1 MTIKDF
7 IRRNFLYY
15 AISAIVIAIQF
26 FTYLTNSP
34 QVHYMDGLGF
44 VFFVGAVLSH
54 AAIVAL
60 IPYLLGIVTKIVC
73 KKDSIAS
80 IIHVFLIIVLN
91 LVILINGYVYAQY
104 RFHINGLILSMLF
117 GEGSNEIFHFDI
129 ILYLK
134 VTAIVC
140 LIIIGNIILKK
151 LANRLYD
158 KQKRIYWIPFL
169 ALFLTALVSS
179 NFIHA
184 YAAVVQR
191 QSVVKSA
198 EHLPY
203 YFPITATR
211 LMISLGVVSQND
223 LLDADFGQKSE
234 LHYPQNEIV
243 SNGGSKQNIVIIA
256 IDAWNYRTLNDTV
269 MPHVYSFAQKNTQ
282 FTDHLSSSNGTR
294 GGIFGLFFGVTS
306 YYWKDFD
313 ITGTTP
319 VLIDELNRQNYTIR
333 TFPSATMNNPNFAKV
348 IFHKT
353 KGITP
358 STEGNSAYERDCRL
372 TDNFLSFLDSTQAE
386 QPFFAFLFYD
396 LAHSY
401 DYPKH
406 LKKHFTPSWEYADFM
421 KLNNDM
427 DPTPF
432 WNLYCN
438 CVYTVDSLVN
448 VVLTALSEKHL
459 DNTTIII
466 TGDHGQ
472 EFNENHKNY
481 WGHNSNYTYPQIHVP
496 LIVHNQSNTPKTFSH
511 RTTHYDV
518 STTLL
523 KNVLGVTNDEKDFG
537 MGLNLYDT
545 TFRNWHIVGD
555 NINYAFIIDDNI
567 IVEKKPAGRLEI
579 YDKELNPLPDYRPSA
594 KEISDAIQKVN
605 QFHESGTNKE

>member
-34 QVHYMDGLGF
+34 QIHYMDGLGF

-54 AAIVAL
+54 AAIVAFV
-60 IPYLLGIVTKIVC
+60 PYLLGIVTKIAC

-211 LMISLGVVSQND
+211 QMISLGVVSQND
-223 LLDADFGQKSE
+223 LLDADVGRKSE
-234 LHYPQNEIV
+234 LH
-243 SNGGSKQNIVIIA
+243 
-256 IDAWNYRTLNDTV
+256 
-269 MPHVYSFAQKNTQ
+269 
-282 FTDHLSSSNGTR
+282 
-294 GGIFGLFFGVTS
+294 
-306 YYWKDFD
+306 
-313 ITGTTP
+313 
-319 VLIDELNRQNYTIR
+319 
-333 TFPSATMNNPNFAKV
+333 
-348 IFHKT
+348 
-353 KGITP
+353 
-358 STEGNSAYERDCRL
+358 
-372 TDNFLSFLDSTQAE
+372 
-386 QPFFAFLFYD
+386 
-396 LAHSY
+396 
-401 DYPKH
+401 
-406 LKKHFTPSWEYADFM
+406 
-421 KLNNDM
+421 
-427 DPTPF
+427 
-432 WNLYCN
+432 
-438 CVYTVDSLVN
+438 
-448 VVLTALSEKHL
+448 
-459 DNTTIII
+459 
-466 TGDHGQ
+466 
-472 EFNENHKNY
+472 
-481 WGHNSNYTYPQIHVP
+481 
-496 LIVHNQSNTPKTFSH
+496 
-511 RTTHYDV
+511 
-518 STTLL
+518 
-523 KNVLGVTNDEKDFG
+523 
-537 MGLNLYDT
+537 
-545 TFRNWHIVGD
+545 
-555 NINYAFIIDDNI
+555 
-567 IVEKKPAGRLEI
+567 
-579 YDKELNPLPDYRPSA
+579 
-594 KEISDAIQKVN
+594 
-605 QFHESGTNKE
+605 